1 MSALEWTTSAP
12 NVLRFEVK
20 TNGLNSTNCV
30 DVQQKNLLDI
40 HNEIESAKTMETG
53 SIPLSGDITVSVVNA
68 VECAGGILSSPGEL
82 GSLTL
87 GEPYK
92 TTVVEEDVDIEN
104 GEVEG
109 EMKMPSIKACVQ
121 SNYNFSFNGLKMDE
135 VKGQA
140 ILRAFKS
147 FVENPE
153 FLME

>member
-1 MSALEWTTSAP
+1 MHRCYLPAADFSSSTLTLEGEEAHHALR
-12 NVLRFEVK
+12 VMRLRAGDECEVFDGAGK
-20 TNGLNSTNCV
+20 AARARIL
-30 DVQQKNLLDI
+30 
-40 HNEIESAKTMETG
+40 A
-53 SIPLSGDITVSVVNA
+53 VV
-68 VECAGGILSSPGEL
+68 G

-92 TTVVEEDVDIEN
+92 TMVVEE
-104 GEVEG
+104 EVEEESVENEEM

>member
-1 MSALEWTTSAP
+1 MQ
-12 NVLRFEVK
+12 K
-20 TNGLNSTNCV
+20 
-30 DVQQKNLLDI
+30 KNLLDI
-40 HNEIESAKTMETG
+40 HNEIESAKTMEAE
-53 SIPLSGDITVSVVNA
+53 SAPLSGDVTVSVVNA

-92 TTVVEEDVDIEN
+92 TMMVEEEGDIDSD
-104 GEVEG
+104 EVEG

-121 SNYNFSFNGLKMDE
+121 SNYDFSFNGLKMDE

>member
-1 MSALEWTTSAP
+1 MQ
-12 NVLRFEVK
+12 K
-20 TNGLNSTNCV
+20 
-30 DVQQKNLLDI
+30 KNLLDI
-40 HNEIESAKTMETG
+40 HNEIESAKTVEAA
-53 SIPLSGDITVSVVNA
+53 SSPLSGDITVSVVNA
-68 VECAGGILSSPGEL
+68 VECAGGILSSPSEL

-92 TTVVEEDVDIEN
+92 TMVVEE
-104 GEVEG
+104 EVEEESVENEEM

-140 ILRAFKS
+140 ILRAFTS